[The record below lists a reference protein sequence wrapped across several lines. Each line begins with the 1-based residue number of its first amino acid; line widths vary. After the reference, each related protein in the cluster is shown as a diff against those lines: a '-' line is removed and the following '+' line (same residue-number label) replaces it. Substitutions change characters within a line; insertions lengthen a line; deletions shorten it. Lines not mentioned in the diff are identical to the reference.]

1 MPAINNQLIGWAAKP
16 LAGVGSLLRLRHSI
30 KCWRCQQNG
39 HSHQIHGHLPAELL
53 RRAREKWSSFYL
65 PHSTTPW
72 KEDPV
77 CAWDPGCCGPRG
89 KRREI
94 KWPPCAWA
102 VNHLKEQ
109 KYFKWSWRSCLDRLQ
124 MSLFCCKLPQLP
136 SGTGRSELAGLSTP
150 RKVAAATAEGNLMT
164 QITDVRTEGQR
175 LLYPLR
181 TGRFYL
187 FPPKKC
193 MWCSHLH
200 SHCHRH
206 TF

>member
-1 MPAINNQLIGWAAKP
+1 MLEVPAKWTQPSATRSPPSRTAQEGSWKMEQLLSPSFHNTLEGGSSLCMGSRLLWAK
-16 LAGVGSLLRLRHSI
+16 G
-30 KCWRCQQNG
+30 
-39 HSHQIHGHLPAELL
+39 E
-53 RRAREKWSSFYL
+53 E
-65 PHSTTPW
+65 
-72 KEDPV
+72 
-77 CAWDPGCCGPRG
+77 